1 MACGPSNFQNGR
13 RSDQLENGL
22 RTGSENVFWNILIS
36 DSASWA
42 ETSFFRTN
50 FSRRIPWCVWEPLK
64 TLLFKKLMN
73 SQNAN
78 GPQKNIACCYE
89 NDVRSDQLENGLR
102 IDLKIHFW
110 KILISYSRSRA
121 ETVFFHTNCSRR
133 ILWCAWEPVKTP
145 CLLYTS
151 PSPRDRTR
159 SRMPSSA

>member
-36 DSASWA
+36 DSTSRA

-64 TLLFKKLMN
+64 TLLLKKLMN

-78 GPQKNIACCYE
+78 GPQKKTLQNHGICSEKASE
-89 NDVRSDQLENGLR
+89 NLFRAFETWIRLQIFIRMQWRWSQTPKTSKIIVLGRKMTKNLKKKLDCMLIRKWRS
-102 IDLKIHFW
+102 
-110 KILISYSRSRA
+110 
-121 ETVFFHTNCSRR
+121 V
-133 ILWCAWEPVKTP
+133 
-145 CLLYTS
+145 
-151 PSPRDRTR
+151 
-159 SRMPSSA
+159 